1 MLGQRDSCMG
11 IAAPAYEKELQ
22 ERYKRSVW
30 DDLIFAI
37 QLLKN
42 FDEELKKL
50 HPDVTHRIRQ
60 IMN

>member
-42 FDEELKKL
+42 FDEEEFTTVSTSISM
-50 HPDVTHRIRQ
+50 P
-60 IMN
+60 